1 MAVAA
6 GLLQSFNVAVFDIW
20 LLVSCDLHLLRRR
33 SMTHADRTG
42 LRVLA
47 RGDARN
53 GTGEEP
59 HLNFG
64 KVIFEWQKA
73 CRDRFRAK
81 SADCWQIDDGRSAWR
96 RSRVLAPPKSR
107 GYGLVT

>member
-1 MAVAA
+1 MAFAA

-20 LLVSCDLHLLRRR
+20 PLVSLDLHRLRLVDVQWHTPIGR
-33 SMTHADRTG
+33 AFG
-42 LRVLA
+42 VLA

-59 HLNFG
+59 HLNCG

-81 SADCWQIDDGRSAWR
+81 SADCAQIYDGRAAWR
-96 RSRVLAPPKSR
+96 RSR
-107 GYGLVT
+107 